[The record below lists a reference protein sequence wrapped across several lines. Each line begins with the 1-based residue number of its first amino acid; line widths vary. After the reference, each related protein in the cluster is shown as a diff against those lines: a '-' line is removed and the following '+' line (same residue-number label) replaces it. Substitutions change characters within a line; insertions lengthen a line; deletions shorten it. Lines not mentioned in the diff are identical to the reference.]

1 MTNEQASKII
11 MAEASLAITAGDYL
25 TLERL
30 YARLSTRPLDL
41 AIAEVVANAILN
53 ASDSELAFAARFAVR
68 SAEIREETEARMA

>member
-1 MTNEQASKII
+1 MTNEQASKAII
-11 MAEASLAITAGDYL
+11 AEASAAIAAGDYL

-53 ASDSELAFAARFAVR
+53 ASDTELALAAQFAAR
-68 SAEIREETEARMA
+68 SAEIREETKERMA